1 MSDNCWNIFPRSSHF
16 LSPFFRSA
24 CKFLHP
30 RVDDVNFTYNIII
43 VAESFAMFKSA
54 LICKLAS
61 LLKQEICMLSHQM
74 MFTTTMPVLSGR
86 RWMFS
91 DCWKFLFCS
100 NVFERIF
107 ARSIEL
113 RCRGCWLLQ
122 YLATFCAS
130 VFLLLILL
138 SFNLQNYYTYLI

>member
-107 ARSIEL
+107 ARSSWGVAVVD
-113 RCRGCWLLQ
+113 CCNTLLHFVLQ
-122 YLATFCAS
+122 FSYCLFFSAS
-130 VFLLLILL
+130 IFRTI
-138 SFNLQNYYTYLI
+138 IHI